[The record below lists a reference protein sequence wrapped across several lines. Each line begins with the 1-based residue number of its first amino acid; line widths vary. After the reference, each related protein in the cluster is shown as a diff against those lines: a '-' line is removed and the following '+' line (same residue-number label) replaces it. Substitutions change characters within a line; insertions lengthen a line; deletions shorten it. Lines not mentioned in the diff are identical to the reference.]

1 MSVGIVVL
9 LYVAVL
15 AAIGLAGV
23 LAVYVGRNFHSEKY
37 DERQQI
43 DRGNA
48 YRFSWWVGM
57 VYYFGLLTYFVFH
70 TGKGEW
76 LLEPFLLV
84 MIGIMIQL
92 QSFHMYCLMTHS
104 ALPLGEKPMPTVISY
119 CLLGG
124 LYLVQYIYQYI
135 PKDVASAAGLVGAGS
150 MNLLRLLIS
159 LDFFSLAV
167 MHLIAALRKEK
178 E

>member
-9 LYVAVL
+9 LYVAVM

-37 DERQQI
+37 DERQQS

-48 YRFSWWVGM
+48 YRFSWLVGM
-57 VYYFGLLTYFVFH
+57 VYYFGLMTYFVFH
-70 TGKGEW
+70 TGKSEW
-76 LLEPFLLV
+76 LLEPYLLL
-84 MIGIMIQL
+84 MIGILIQL
-92 QSFHMYCLMTHS
+92 QSFHIYCLMTHS
-104 ALPLGEKPMPTVISY
+104 ALPLGEKPMPTIISY
-119 CLLGG
+119 FLLGG
-124 LYLVQYIYQYI
+124 LYLVQYFYQYI
-135 PKDVASAAGLVGAGS
+135 PEDVVGLTGAGS

-167 MHLIAALRKEK
+167 MHLIAAFRKEK

>member
-15 AAIGLAGV
+15 AAIGLAGAF
-23 LAVYVGRNFHSEKY
+23 AVYAGRNFTSKKY
-37 DERQQI
+37 DERQQL

-76 LLEPFLLV
+76 LLEPYLLV
-84 MIGIMIQL
+84 MIGLLIQL
-92 QSFHMYCLMTHS
+92 QSFHVYCLMTHS
-104 ALPLGEKPMPTVISY
+104 ALPLGEKPMPAITGY
-119 CLLGG
+119 FFLGA
-124 LYLVQYIYQYI
+124 LYLVQYFQQYI
-135 PKDVASAAGLVGAGS
+135 PEDVVGITGAES
-150 MNLLRLLIS
+150 MNLFRLLIS
-159 LDFFSLAV
+159 LDFFSMAI
-167 MHLIAALRKEK
+167 MHLIAAIRKEK

>member
-9 LYVAVL
+9 LYVAVM

-23 LAVYVGRNFHSEKY
+23 LAVYAGRNFPSEKY

-57 VYYFGLLTYFVFH
+57 VYYFCLMTYFVFH
-70 TGKGEW
+70 TGKSEC
-76 LLEPFLLV
+76 LLEPFLLI

-92 QSFHMYCLMTHS
+92 QSFHIYCLMTHS
-104 ALPLGEKPMPTVISY
+104 ALPLGDKPMPTIISY
-119 CLLGG
+119 FLLGG
-124 LYLVQYIYQYI
+124 LYLVQYFYQYI
-135 PKDVASAAGLVGAGS
+135 PEDVVGLTGAGS

-167 MHLIAALRKEK
+167 MHLIAAFRKEK

>member
-9 LYVAVL
+9 LYVAVM

-48 YRFSWWVGM
+48 YRFSWLVGM
-57 VYYFGLLTYFVFH
+57 VYYFCLFAYFVFH
-70 TGKGEW
+70 TGKSGW
-76 LLEPFLLV
+76 PLEPYLLL
-84 MIGIMIQL
+84 MIGILIQL
-92 QSFHMYCLMTHS
+92 QSFHIYCLMTHS
-104 ALPLGEKPMPTVISY
+104 ALPLGEKPMPAIISY
-119 CLLGG
+119 FFLGG
-124 LYLVQYIYQYI
+124 MYLVQYIYQYI
-135 PKDVASAAGLVGAGS
+135 PENTVGITGAGS
-150 MNLLRLLIS
+150 MNLLRLLIA
-159 LDFFSLAV
+159 LDFFSLAAL
-167 MHLIAALRKEK
+167 HLIANLRKEK